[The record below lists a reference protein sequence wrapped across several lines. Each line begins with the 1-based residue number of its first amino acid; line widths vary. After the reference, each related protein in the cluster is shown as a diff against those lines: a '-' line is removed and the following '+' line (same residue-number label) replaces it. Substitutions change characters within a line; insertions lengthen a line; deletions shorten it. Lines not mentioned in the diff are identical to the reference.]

1 MTDAISSYRNIQL
14 KPVSLTELNSG
25 NSAGAVSVDNS
36 EKKKINLNNL
46 GTVIEEQK
54 KSGMGFVGNSLRWTK
69 GFVKGVYNCTIGLVF
84 NPFQLALIIGA
95 GLAGALLLGKKGF
108 SLNKSVK
115 TELLAFGG
123 FSMVKGIFDLYSYFK
138 NKNSDKIEKAKKN
151 IESFGKSCA
160 YMCVPLAIP
169 FVPGATKLVKT
180 KGKELAQKA
189 LHKLV

>member
-1 MTDAISSYRNIQL
+1 M
-14 KPVSLTELNSG
+14 NSG

-95 GLAGALLLGKKGF
+95 GLAGALLLGKKILF
-108 SLNKSVK
+108 ISRFK
-115 TELLAFGG
+115 TELLALG
-123 FSMVKGIFDLYSYFK
+123 FSW
-138 NKNSDKIEKAKKN
+138 
-151 IESFGKSCA
+151 
-160 YMCVPLAIP
+160 
-169 FVPGATKLVKT
+169 
-180 KGKELAQKA
+180 
-189 LHKLV
+189 